1 MKIKNRL
8 YSREV
13 VLAESNETNLRNLR
27 LDSRIN
33 PRQNIILDIS
43 IKDTAPKTTKNKL
56 ISKLNEPPKVR
67 IDSNSSIWQIEFRW
81 TNKNQKSLF
90 PQISNS
96 KDFQTPLRVNT
107 NKHTSQLGLKDRT
120 FNDKRIA
127 KESMPTLK

>member
-56 ISKLNEPPKVR
+56 ISKLNEPPKVL
-67 IDSNSSIWQIEFRW
+67 IDSNSSI
-81 TNKNQKSLF
+81 
-90 PQISNS
+90 
-96 KDFQTPLRVNT
+96 
-107 NKHTSQLGLKDRT
+107 
-120 FNDKRIA
+120 
-127 KESMPTLK
+127 

>member
-67 IDSNSSIWQIEFRW
+67 IDSNSSI
-81 TNKNQKSLF
+81 
-90 PQISNS
+90 
-96 KDFQTPLRVNT
+96 
-107 NKHTSQLGLKDRT
+107 
-120 FNDKRIA
+120 
-127 KESMPTLK
+127 